1 MEEDGDVVMVVMV
14 DLVVDGSE
22 VLEVLVV
29 LVVVDLEVSKED
41 ITDNCYT
48 RRKQITFTAS

>member
-1 MEEDGDVVMVVMV
+1 
-14 DLVVDGSE
+14 LVVDDSE

-48 RRKQITFTAS
+48 RRKQIFYNFMNR

>member
-48 RRKQITFTAS
+48 RRKQITFTSS